1 MAKPPPDYARLDA
14 GEIIATAERQARRIA
29 ERFPG
34 SGLAK
39 VAARLVEVARRSE
52 QEAAELLLP
61 NVPVRVAVAIVLLA
75 GIVLFALLIVEL
87 HPAFKVD
94 TGVTT
99 LVQAVE
105 STMNIAVLVGLGVV
119 GLTRLESRRKRGHAL
134 ASLHM
139 LRSLAH
145 VIDMHQLAKDPDAE
159 DVAEAASGSPKQGL
173 PPAALER
180 YLDFCADLLA
190 LIGKLSA
197 LYAQSHGDQ
206 VVGQTVNEIEGLTT
220 NLSRKI
226 WQKIAI
232 LAEAKS
238 RYRVDAGIPALGL
251 TMPG

>member
-1 MAKPPPDYARLDA
+1 MAKPTPDYARLDA
-14 GEIIATAERQARRIA
+14 GEIIVTTERLARRIA

-39 VAARLVEVARRSE
+39 VAARLVEVAERADI
-52 QEAAELLLP
+52 EARQLQLP
-61 NVPVRVAVAIVLLA
+61 NVPVRIGVAA
-75 GIVLFALLIVEL
+75 VLFAGIGLFVFVLTEL
-87 HPAFKVD
+87 HPAFKMD

-99 LVQAVE
+99 LVQGVE
-105 STMNIAVLVGLGVV
+105 STMNIAILVGLGVV
-119 GLTRLESRRKRGHAL
+119 ALTRLESRTKRGHAL

-145 VIDMHQLAKDPDAE
+145 VIDMHQLAKDP
-159 DVAEAASGSPKQGL
+159 VAEQLSDATGIAPTRELSPAQ
-173 PPAALER
+173 LER
-180 YLDFCADLLA
+180 YLDHCADLLA

-206 VVGQTVNEIEGLTT
+206 IVGQTVNEIEGLTT

-232 LAEAKS
+232 LAEGARS
-238 RYRVDAGIPALGL
+238 RASA
-251 TMPG
+251 